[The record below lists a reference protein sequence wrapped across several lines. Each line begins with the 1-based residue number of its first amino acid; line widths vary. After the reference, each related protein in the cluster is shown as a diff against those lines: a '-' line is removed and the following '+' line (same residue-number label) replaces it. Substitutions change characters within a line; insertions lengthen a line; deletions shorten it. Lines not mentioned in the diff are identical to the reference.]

1 MAWRAQEARF
11 LTCAGVIFNV
21 KRCGRNRWPGELKSP
36 FSDLCWRI
44 FNVKRCDKVFPCW
57 SFSGRAPPC
66 RQGSADKYIDI
77 YVITTISNVQWLLLT
92 VRILILRQTHFTA
105 SDPLG
110 LFGDAKNA
118 RYGQRRQNIILVLGD
133 MQMTCHGPIS
143 RFSLP
148 KHQIMKCS

>member
-66 RQGSADKYIDI
+66 RQGSADINQKTYPQKKSA
-77 YVITTISNVQWLLLT
+77 TTAPPVSPPKATQSSPKRCRSTAAWNHGDQRAAMLCRSVSWR
-92 VRILILRQTHFTA
+92 VRRFFFFFNRVSVVHLR
-105 SDPLG
+105 G
-110 LFGDAKNA
+110 LK
-118 RYGQRRQNIILVLGD
+118 
-133 MQMTCHGPIS
+133 S
-143 RFSLP
+143 
-148 KHQIMKCS
+148 